1 MLPGEDTEQH
11 QRMPHATRTAIYP
24 GTFDPVTLGH
34 IDVVRRATRLFDRVV
49 LAIAPSE
56 SKQPWFTLEERL
68 EMAREAL
75 VDLPSVEVAA
85 LHGLTA
91 EFARSRGADAIIRGL
106 RKFSDF
112 EFEFDLAHANRLLAP
127 EIETVVLM
135 PSKEQFVTSSSFVK
149 DIARHR
155 LTAAADFVPACVM
168 PRLRAKV
175 EG

>member
-1 MLPGEDTEQH
+1 
-11 QRMPHATRTAIYP
+11 MPAATRTALYP

-34 IDVVRRATRLFDRVV
+34 VDVVRRATHLFDRVV

-56 SKQPWFTLEERL
+56 SKRPWFTLEERL
-68 EMAREAL
+68 AMAREAL
-75 VDLPSVEVAA
+75 ADLPSVEVAP
-85 LHGLTA
+85 LRGLTA
-91 EFARSRGADAIIRGL
+91 EFARQRGAAAIIRGL

-155 LTAAADFVPACVM
+155 LAAVRDFVPPCVV
-168 PRLRAKV
+168 PHLERRLAAGV
-175 EG
+175 D

>member
-1 MLPGEDTEQH
+1 
-11 QRMPHATRTAIYP
+11 MPAAERIALYP

-34 IDVVRRATRLFDRVV
+34 VDVVRRASHLFDRVV

-56 SKQPWFTLEERL
+56 SKRPWFTLEERL
-68 EMAREAL
+68 AMAREAL
-75 VDLPSVEVAA
+75 ADLPSVEVAP
-85 LHGLTA
+85 LRGLTA
-91 EFARSRGADAIIRGL
+91 EFARGRGAAAIIRGL

-155 LTAAADFVPACVM
+155 LAAVRDFVPPCVV
-168 PRLRAKV
+168 PHLERRLAAGV
-175 EG
+175 D

>member
-1 MLPGEDTEQH
+1 MPAA
-11 QRMPHATRTAIYP
+11 QRIAVYP

-34 IDVVRRATRLFDRVV
+34 VDVVRRATHLFDRVV

-56 SKQPWFTLEERL
+56 SKRPWFTLEERL

-75 VDLPSVEVAA
+75 ADLPAVEVAP

-91 EFARSRGADAIIRGL
+91 EFARDRGAAAIIRGL

-155 LTAAADFVPACVM
+155 LVAAADFVPACVM

-175 EG
+175 GG